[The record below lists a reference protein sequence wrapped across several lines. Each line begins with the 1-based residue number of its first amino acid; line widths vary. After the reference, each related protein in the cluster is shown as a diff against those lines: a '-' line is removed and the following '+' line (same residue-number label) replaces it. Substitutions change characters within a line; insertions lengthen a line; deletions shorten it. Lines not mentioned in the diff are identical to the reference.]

1 MSSGLCRVPL
11 LHKSDVCIVP
21 RLVAFA
27 IMRHI
32 SNEGVESRLYRWV
45 MSLSMSHVSNARV
58 EARLEWMRHVVGS
71 MHSPCNA
78 QQHTTSEY
86 SQNQRSHARSHNVH
100 ARIMPSHVCMTH
112 HSWCGSSQEWDT
124 TFEAHM
130 RVLGDVGGVVWV
142 YENTFHKTL
151 QTFHLGVWKDFSSQK
166 NMNESS
172 QEWVYVIHID
182 TRPVLLYMGWLRL
195 VSSLKLL
202 VSFAK
207 EPYKS
212 GDILQN
218 RPIML
223 STQDMSCAIDRHD
236 VSRYIYIIDLHLST
250 SLI

>member
-1 MSSGLCRVPL
+1 MVL
-11 LHKSDVCIVP
+11 
-21 RLVAFA
+21 
-27 IMRHI
+27 
-32 SNEGVESRLYRWV
+32 
-45 MSLSMSHVSNARV
+45 
-58 EARLEWMRHVVGS
+58 S

-78 QQHTTSEY
+78 LQHTTSEY

-112 HSWCGSSQEWDT
+112 DSWCGSSQEWDT

-166 NMNESS
+166 NVNESS

-195 VSSLKLL
+195 VSSLKLQ

-207 EPYKS
+207 EPYQKD
-212 GDILQN
+212 DILQK
-218 RPIML
+218 RPIISKGLLMIASVYFGRYQTRCTVYFGVYPEDTPYSL
-223 STQDMSCAIDRHD
+223 VDTKQGTQNTFFYI
-236 VSRYIYIIDLHLST
+236 RYTVYHGHYYRSLLQTIVCFIGLFCKIDLSF
-250 SLI
+250 